1 MTKITAMIYNSAL
14 AAWYCSGPRNPPPS
28 PGQARAGNN
37 SQYSVNY
44 SRVTSP
50 GCHAHPAAPGRG
62 YIMEITLRDLP
73 KVMGTQHFL
82 GGTKAK

>member
-14 AAWYCSGPRNPPPS
+14 AAWYCSGLRNPPPS